1 MTIYKIIYYVKQFYY
16 ANINN
21 VAYQTCSH
29 FLIISDILSIYFAK
43 P

>member
-1 MTIYKIIYYVKQFYY
+1 MIIYKIIYYVTQFYY

-21 VAYQTCSH
+21 VAYQTCSP
-29 FLIISDILSIYFAK
+29 FLIISDIQSIYFAK